1 MKKIILVLLL
11 TLMLTSFVDKKADYS
26 FVNADK
32 INKITFALNQNK
44 TPVYKIFYNYKLV
57 IKNFLTRNFTRRC

>member
-11 TLMLTSFVDKKADYS
+11 ALMLTSFVDKKADYS

-32 INKITFALNQNK
+32 TIKITFALNQNK
-44 TPVYKIFYNYKLV
+44 TPV
-57 IKNFLTRNFTRRC
+57 